1 MLNDDETMCSS
12 GVKVIDCPD
21 CISYWKKENPSYLKF
36 LESLENGMTE
46 IKEYCQYCETVLSH
60 PDDLETSCFHCGN
73 QCDICNE
80 CHYCIRGVNP
90 CKNKMP
96 IDIEREKQD

>member
-1 MLNDDETMCSS
+1 LEERKSFLS
-12 GVKVIDCPD
+12 KIFREFRERGIDMRC
-21 CISYWKKENPSYLKF
+21 
-36 LESLENGMTE
+36 E
-46 IKEYCQYCETVLSH
+46 ICETILSH
-60 PDDLETSCFHCGN
+60 PDDYETKCYHCGN

-96 IDIEREKQD
+96 IDIER